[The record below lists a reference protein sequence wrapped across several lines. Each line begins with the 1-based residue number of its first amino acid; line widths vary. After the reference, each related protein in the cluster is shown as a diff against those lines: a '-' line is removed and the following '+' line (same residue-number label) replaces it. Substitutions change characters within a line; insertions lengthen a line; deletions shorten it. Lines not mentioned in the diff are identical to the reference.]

1 MNIFLTGHSS
11 GFGKALAL
19 YCLNNNLRVFG
30 LSRSEL
36 NNQKIIQEK
45 CAFEKLELIPNALRK
60 LKISKTLDLVIL
72 NAAELG
78 TFIEFEQQ
86 KVADIK
92 RVLDVNTW
100 SNKIIIDFLIES
112 KIKIDQLIFITSGA
126 SQRNESGWES
136 YSISKLVVNKFAVLY
151 ANLLKE
157 THVCALSPGIIDTK
171 MQHKL
176 RDLDSVRFPSL
187 NKLKKAHKE
196 NRIPTAEVTAK
207 LLFSKLDN
215 LRQYESGSLV
225 SLKDL

>member
-11 GFGKALAL
+11 GLGKAIAI

-36 NNQKIIQEK
+36 NNKKIIQEQ
-45 CAFEKLELIPNALRK
+45 CAFEKLELIPNALKK
-60 LKISKTLDLVIL
+60 LQFSKTLDLVIL

-78 TFIEFEQQ
+78 AFIEFEQQ

-100 SNKIIIDFLIES
+100 SNKIIVDFLIES
-112 KIKIDQLIFITSGA
+112 KIKINQLIFITSGA
-126 SQRNESGWES
+126 SQRNEFGWES
-136 YSISKLVVNKFAVLY
+136 YSISKLVVNKFAELY
-151 ANLLKE
+151 ANLLEE
-157 THVCALSPGIIDTK
+157 THVSALSPGIIDTN

-187 NKLKKAHKE
+187 DNLKKAYKD
-196 NRIPTAEVTAK
+196 NRVPTAEVTAE
-207 LLFSKLDN
+207 LLFSKLN
-215 LRQYESGSLV
+215 SLRQYKSGSFIR
-225 SLKDL
+225 LKEL

>member
-11 GFGKALAL
+11 GFGKAIAL

-36 NNQKIIQEK
+36 NNQRIIQEH
-45 CAFEKLELIPNALRK
+45 CSFAKLELIPNALKK
-60 LKISKTLDLVIL
+60 LKLSKTLDLVIL

-92 RVLDVNTW
+92 RVLDINTW
-100 SNKIIIDFLIES
+100 SNKIIVDFLIES
-112 KIKIDQLIFITSGA
+112 RIKINQLIFITSGA
-126 SQRNESGWES
+126 SERNECGWES
-136 YSISKLVVNKFAVLY
+136 YSISKLVLNKFAVLY

-157 THVCALSPGIIDTK
+157 THVTALSPGIMETK

-207 LLFSKLDN
+207 LLFSKLDS